1 LLPHPAYA
9 AYRAGSFV
17 ARALPR
23 PLVDPVATRA
33 GSLASHLM
41 GGRRD
46 MVARHQLRARPHLTP
61 AEVDAA
67 VTAVFESY
75 AQYWAES
82 FRLPGTTA
90 ADLDRGLHETGFHHI
105 RTAIDGGNGAILAMP
120 HLGGWEWAAFWLT
133 TVKAIP
139 VTTVVEQVEPPELA
153 SWFIGLREKFGME
166 IVPLDKAAGT
176 SVVKALKDN
185 RVLSLLCDR
194 DVSGGGVEVE
204 FFGERTTLPAGPATL
219 ALRTGAPLM
228 AATCYFE
235 PGGGH
240 HGVARPPIDT
250 TRRGKLREDVARI
263 TQLVA
268 DELEV
273 LIREAPEQWHLL
285 QPNWPSDLADRP
297 EHPDPTADPPES
309 GDAP

>member
-9 AYRAGSFV
+9 AYRAGSLV
-17 ARALPR
+17 ARALPG

-33 GSLASHLM
+33 GAAASRLM
-41 GGRRD
+41 GDRRE
-46 MVARHQLRARPHLTP
+46 MVARHQRRVRPDLSP
-61 AEVDAA
+61 AEVDRA

-82 FRLPGTTA
+82 FRLPGTSE
-90 ADLDRGLHETGFHHI
+90 ADVERGI
-105 RTAIDGGNGAILAMP
+105 RTTGYEHVRAALDGGKGAILAMP
-120 HLGGWEWAAFWLT
+120 HLGGWEWAAFWLAVVEQT
-133 TVKAIP
+133 A

-153 SWFIGLREKFGME
+153 RWFVGLREQFGMQ

-176 SVVKALKDN
+176 AVVKALRDN

-194 DVSGGGVEVE
+194 DVAGGGIEVE

-228 AATCYFE
+228 AAACYFE

-250 TRRGKLREDVARI
+250 TRTGRLREDVARI

-268 DELEV
+268 HELEA
-273 LIREAPEQWHLL
+273 LIREAPEQWHLM
-285 QPNWPSDLADRP
+285 QPNWPSDLP
-297 EHPDPTADPPES
+297 
-309 GDAP
+309 